1 MLATYYDL
9 SLNGFKAPAKGARGE
24 ATAGAG
30 YVTALSSST
39 CEDGQLTDRSIRH
52 FQIANLRR
60 SPQSPSLQVV
70 SPDHCFPS
78 RNYYKKS
85 PRRLVE
91 MTKHPGDQGRQ
102 WKKPE
107 QECNANLG

>member
-1 MLATYYDL
+1 MTS
-9 SLNGFKAPAKGARGE
+9 SLRPTSSR
-24 ATAGAG
+24 
-30 YVTALSSST
+30 SST